1 MPNSSSDAFEIHER
15 PTAQRARP
23 ATDTNATQKI
33 AKAEIEGLVR
43 KESGTRPVV
52 TPDQIESFMRE
63 RTAAITGEK
72 SDAAPPPDSFRDRE
86 TLDASALDLPNAN
99 VAPQVDDG
107 DSIQRHTLVMRSD
120 NPQSTAQQIPID
132 IDLSRIAPMQ
142 RPAAGRRPSLLDR
155 VDRRQLTIAIVFAI
169 AMLSA
174 LTGFIA
180 GRASL

>member
-33 AKAEIEGLVR
+33 AKAEIDGLVR

-52 TPDQIESFMRE
+52 TADQIETFMRE
-63 RTAAITGEK
+63 RTASITG
-72 SDAAPPPDSFRDRE
+72 DATDAKKEEPAPDSFRERE
-86 TLDASALDLPNAN
+86 TLDASAVGDLNAKL
-99 VAPQVDDG
+99 VEEDVF
-107 DSIQRHTLVMRSD
+107 QRHTVVMKAD

-132 IDLSRIAPMQ
+132 VDLSRIAQQ
-142 RPAAGRRPSLLDR
+142 RPAAGRPPALLDR

-174 LTGFIA
+174 LAGFVA